1 MTNLNCGRFVDIKFA
16 DLKLLCPSLDDKY
29 NNSDKIYKV
38 SDMGFLK
45 TPSNTIT

>member
-1 MTNLNCGRFVDIKFA
+1 MTNINCGRFVDIKFD

-29 NNSDKIYKV
+29 NNENKIYKV